1 MRTLEFKVYVLRNGV
16 RLTELMWMVGSEPVM
31 TISRDAELHRSM
43 QGTFEHNPLVDYITD
58 ELQPVAVISGI
69 EQPIATLIIGSA
81 KKTMENGIVR
91 VNIEAYDRALR
102 LKNNRCTSIY
112 HITQGTNYISAV
124 REILSDCGIVSVSA
138 QPTANTLP
146 TDREFLLGT
155 DFLSICNEL
164 LAEINYDSVD
174 FDGTG
179 LCVLKKHVEP
189 SASAIKW
196 RYGNAEQFSVLQ
208 HTKDSYT
215 EDEDIFDAPNV
226 FVCTCANPDMDE
238 DMVATSEN
246 ANPSSKK
253 STFARKMRIVQVTN
267 VENIA
272 SQTELQAYADRLRNE
287 SLWSSKKIT
296 FTSLYD
302 GNHAS
307 GDVVA
312 ISNEE
317 ISGIYLETSVE
328 WTLADDAMLRHTAR
342 KAVMT

>member
-1 MRTLEFKVYVLRNGV
+1 
-16 RLTELMWMVGSEPVM
+16 MWTVGNEPVM
-31 TISRDAELHRSM
+31 TISRDAVLHRSM

-58 ELQPVAVISGI
+58 ELQPVAVIDGV

-81 KKTMENGIVR
+81 QKNIENGFVK
-91 VNIEAYDRALR
+91 VKIEAYDRALK
-102 LKNNRCTSIY
+102 LKNNKCTGIY
-112 HITQGTNYISAV
+112 HLPQGTNYISAI
-124 REILSDCGIVSVSA
+124 RAILSDCGIVSVSA

-146 TDREFLLGT
+146 TAREYLLGT
-155 DFLSICNEL
+155 DFLTICNEL
-164 LAEINYDSVD
+164 LTEINYDTID

-189 SASAIKW
+189 TASAIKW

-226 FVCTCANPDMDE
+226 FVCTCANPDMGE
-238 DMVATSEN
+238 DMVATAEN

-253 STFARKMRIVQVTN
+253 STFARKMRIVQVVN
-267 VENIA
+267 VDNIA
-272 SQTELQAYADRLRNE
+272 SQNELQAYADRLRNE
-287 SLWSSKKIT
+287 SLWSSKTIS
-296 FTSLYD
+296 FVSLYD

-312 ISNEE
+312 ISNEGLN
-317 ISGIYLETSVE
+317 GIYMETSVE
-328 WTLADDAMLRHTAR
+328 WKLSDDAVLQHRAR
-342 KAVMT
+342 KAVIA